1 MWGLRMAVFV
11 VDCNGRP
18 LMPCSE
24 KHARKLLERG
34 KAVLF
39 RFSPFSIRLTHSSP
53 DREILQ
59 DLTLKISPGSDTT
72 GFALVRKEKDQTSV
86 VFLAELVH
94 RGWSI
99 SKTLWH
105 RRGLRHR
112 RRTSLRYR
120 TPGPSN
126 RHKPRGWIAPSIL
139 HRIETVTTWV
149 RRFTKLA
156 PITCIVAELSSY
168 NGQELRV
175 EAAIREDR
183 EQGQT
188 RSELRRVVF
197 ATWGPKCAYCDI
209 QGVPLELDHIVARSC
224 GGSDRPYNRI
234 PSCQRCNKDKG
245 KLSIDEYLAT
255 DPERLQRIKET
266 MKVSERDAGT
276 LYNVRRGLRLALGSG
291 FPPVKVSTLS
301 TRQANLERL
310 GIPSRPATNA
320 ACSGI
325 TEVLTGWKQP
335 ILRVECAGR
344 GSYQRTGSYIPG
356 RKSRDHRNRQIFS
369 RQKRAHGFQTGDIV
383 KAIVARGKKPG
394 VYRGRAAVRASG
406 DIDVD
411 YGADKARTVYKN
423 CRLIQRSDG
432 YKYSVIKPLS

>member
-1 MWGLRMAVFV
+1 MTIVMGPNAGPEMSQGQRRCLSLRCNLEKDPPLRASSATGTGSAGCRKGTGSSETVLRREYSKPDCNIPEGTPKGTTRLVRAILVWGLKMAVFV
-11 VDCNGRP
+11 IDCNGAP
-18 LMPCSE
+18 LMPCTE

-34 KAVLF
+34 RAVLF
-39 RFSPFSIRLTHSSP
+39 RFSPFSIRLTHSCP

-72 GFALVRKEKDQTSV
+72 GFALVREEIDQTRV
-86 VFLAELVH
+86 VFITELVH

-99 SKTLWH
+99 SKTLWQ
-105 RRGLRHR
+105 RRCLRHR
-112 RRTSLRYR
+112 RRANLRYR

-126 RHKPRGWIAPSIL
+126 HHKPRGWIAPSIL

-183 EQGQT
+183 EQEQT

-197 ATWGPKCAYCDI
+197 ATWGPTYAYSDVRV
-209 QGVPLELDHIVARSC
+209 VPVELDHIVARSC

-255 DPERLQRIKET
+255 DPER
-266 MKVSERDAGT
+266 M
-276 LYNVRRGLRLALGSG
+276 
-291 FPPVKVSTLS
+291 
-301 TRQANLERL
+301 
-310 GIPSRPATNA
+310 
-320 ACSGI
+320 
-325 TEVLTGWKQP
+325 
-335 ILRVECAGR
+335 
-344 GSYQRTGSYIPG
+344 
-356 RKSRDHRNRQIFS
+356 H
-369 RQKRAHGFQTGDIV
+369 
-383 KAIVARGKKPG
+383 
-394 VYRGRAAVRASG
+394 
-406 DIDVD
+406 
-411 YGADKARTVYKN
+411 
-423 CRLIQRSDG
+423 
-432 YKYSVIKPLS
+432 